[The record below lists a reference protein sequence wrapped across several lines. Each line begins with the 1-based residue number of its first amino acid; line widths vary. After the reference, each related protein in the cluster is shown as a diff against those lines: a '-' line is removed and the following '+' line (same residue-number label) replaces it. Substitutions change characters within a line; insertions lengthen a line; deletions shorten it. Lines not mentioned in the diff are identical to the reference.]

1 MSTEGSFVWCDLSA
15 YRPEATQ
22 GFYAQVFGWSFME
35 QHGYALGY
43 SGIVA
48 AAGIYQMPSEFMDMG
63 LPSFWMSYIAVDD
76 VARTVENARANGGI
90 IELEADDHAL
100 IRDPLGAGFTVHSG
114 REKGFSPPRNA
125 HGLRTGHGY
134 FCSDLLAVEPFYA
147 SLFGWRFNAS
157 ADGYTE
163 ILASDGTRLA
173 TALEL
178 PDAQRGK
185 EQYWAVRFGVADLGM
200 ATEQAGRAGA
210 TEILD
215 VELPEG
221 PAAMIRDPDGAAF
234 FITEVSR

>member
-15 YRPEATQ
+15 YRPEAAQ
-22 GFYAQVFGWSFME
+22 GFCAQVLGWSFME
-35 QHGYALGY
+35 QNGYALGY

-48 AAGIYQMPSEFMDMG
+48 AAGIYQMPENFMDMG
-63 LPSFWMSYIAVDD
+63 MPSFWMSYVAVPD
-76 VARTVENARANGGI
+76 VAATVSAARAEGGKV
-90 IELEADDHAL
+90 ELEADDHAL

-134 FCSDLLAVEPFYA
+134 FCSDVSVVEAFY
-147 SLFGWRFNAS
+147 SRLFGWSFEPS

-163 ILASDGTRLA
+163 ILARDGTRLA

-178 PDAQRGK
+178 RDDQRGK
-185 EQYWAVRFGVADLGM
+185 EQYWAVRIGVSDLGM
-200 ATEQAGRAGA
+200 AIEQAERAGA

-234 FITEVSR
+234 FISEVSR